1 MWQTERPQ
9 EQLQFLSTIVRVYT
23 KYTQG
28 KVPHLIN
35 FEAAPTSPVGGAS
48 SPSKEIPPQVGNA
61 ETLAPPRPS
70 AFRERQDSA
79 SSLASSNFSGGE
91 TYYTS
96 RSAQSNSAGPSR
108 PSIDS
113 NRSTATTVSRPAKQA
128 EVSGY
133 SMSPQNQSYVKSPLA
148 PVESLHV
155 ETPTPSREF
164 PSGPLTPRN
173 PTPPAPEPD
182 PVVLNTP
189 QPPKHSVTRAEGSR
203 SNQLAAP
210 APSRADRS
218 QLTPIIT
225 TTGPSPQVTPH
236 VDQQAQ
242 LGVAPSIQP
251 ESSRAGLRRASFVPP
266 PAVTSYS
273 RDVLLRKGKLSPER
287 NELALPAVQVD
298 DELEDETLANVEEM
312 LEGFDWGMDSASRQA
327 GAGAIE
333 ARLLDELNALEAA
346 NIHAFLENDDR
357 INTVLL
363 GIDEA
368 IAELDQ
374 MDSTL
379 TSYKIQLNVS
389 RTIPLPVCDLTNLS
403 RVSRKT
409 FRISSRKIAACRFRR
424 RIRELFCKSW
434 SSCW

>member
-1 MWQTERPQ
+1 MTTRAYVWQTERPQ
-9 EQLQFLSTIVRVYT
+9 DQLQFMSTLVRVYT

-35 FEAAPTSPVGGAS
+35 FEAAPTSPVGGPV
-48 SPSKEIPPQVGNA
+48 SPSKEIPPPLANS

-70 AFRERQDSA
+70 AFRDRQDSA

-96 RSAQSNSAGPSR
+96 RSGQSNNNAAGPSR

-113 NRSTATTVSRPAKQA
+113 NRSTATTLSRPPIQSQA
-128 EVSGY
+128 EVTGY
-133 SMSPQNQSYVKSPLA
+133 SISPQNQSYVKSPLA
-148 PVESLHV
+148 PNEHLNDDDARRS
-155 ETPTPSREF
+155 PTAV
-164 PSGPLTPRN
+164 LTPRN
-173 PTPPAPEPD
+173 IVPNAMEPD
-182 PVVLNTP
+182 PVLLNTP
-189 QPPKHSVTRAEGSR
+189 QPHADQSSYQQTQP
-203 SNQLAAP
+203 LPPPPPPAP
-210 APSRADRS
+210 AFSRADRS

-236 VDQQAQ
+236 VDQQSKLSA
-242 LGVAPSIQP
+242 APSAP
-251 ESSRAGLRRASFVPP
+251 SAVDTSRAGLRRASFVPP

-273 RDVLLRKGKLSPER
+273 RDVLLRKGKSGASPER
-287 NELALPAVQVD
+287 GEIALPAVQAD
-298 DELEDETLANVEEM
+298 EELEDETLANVEEM
-312 LEGFDWGMDSASRQA
+312 LEGFDWGMDSVNRQA
-327 GAGAIE
+327 SGAGAIE

-368 IAELDQ
+368 ISELDQ

-379 TSYKIQLNVS
+379 TSYKVQLNVS
-389 RTIPLPVCDLTNLS
+389 RP
-403 RVSRKT
+403 
-409 FRISSRKIAACRFRR
+409 RR
-424 RIRELFCKSW
+424 RRRRRR
-434 SSCW
+434 